1 MPTKK
6 QGAYVIKDV
15 KAVRLLGSPLRQA
28 MLDWIAASG
37 PATVA
42 ELSEHLRRPADRL
55 YYHVRL
61 LERAGLLVVVES
73 DETSPRAESRFDV
86 PGRPMLLAYE
96 PQNRRAVKAAVAALL
111 RSARADFNSA
121 VVDPAVAVDGAA
133 RELWAGR
140 MEALL
145 TPDDVEALNA
155 AIGKI
160 LTLMGRTRRR
170 TANAKVYQLTWLL
183 APVTRD

>member
-6 QGAYVIKDV
+6 QPGYVIRDV
-15 KAVRLLGSPLRQA
+15 KAIRLLGSPLRQA
-28 MLDWIAASG
+28 MIDWIAASG

-61 LERAGLLVVVES
+61 LERAGLLVDVGS
-73 DETSPRAESRFDV
+73 NGTGSRAESRFDV
-86 PGRPMLLAYE
+86 PGRPLLLAYE
-96 PQNRRAVKAAVAALL
+96 PQNRRAVKGAVAALL
-111 RSARADFNSA
+111 RSARADFDTA
-121 VVDPAVAVDGAA
+121 VVDRAVRVDGEA

-140 MEALL
+140 MEARL
-145 TPDDVEALNA
+145 TPDDIESLNA
-155 AIGKI
+155 ALGKI
-160 LTLMGRTRRR
+160 HTLMARSRPQSPD
-170 TANAKVYQLTWLL
+170 AKVYQFTWVL